1 MKKNK
6 QVNKSE
12 KQPVVKLWVV
22 MEINGK

>member
-22 MEINGK
+22 MEINRK